1 MTIVDHD
8 EAEHKGRGRDESSL
22 DDVVPCIIYNQR
34 SHGLS
39 GEADRNCWLAIL
51 HLDASLSTRSV
62 MVVAGPEMAA
72 GGVWDCRWGQ
82 WQRRWP
88 TAGSSCSLCAHDQ
101 ANRAAFLSARLKDS
115 SCGRF
120 CYSCELLFT
129 QPAQPDL
136 GPSQGPALWPQSI
149 LICDSGP
156 SCSPQSQ
163 SALLVGFRRL
173 TS

>member
-72 GGVWDCRWGQ
+72 GRVGIAAGANGNGVGQ
-82 WQRRWP
+82 R
-88 TAGSSCSLCAHDQ
+88 Q
-101 ANRAAFLSARLKDS
+101 ARPVRSVRTIK
-115 SCGRF
+115 R
-120 CYSCELLFT
+120 T
-129 QPAQPDL
+129 
-136 GPSQGPALWPQSI
+136 GP
-149 LICDSGP
+149 P
-156 SCSPQSQ
+156 SCLQ
-163 SALLVGFRRL
+163 G
-173 TS
+173 